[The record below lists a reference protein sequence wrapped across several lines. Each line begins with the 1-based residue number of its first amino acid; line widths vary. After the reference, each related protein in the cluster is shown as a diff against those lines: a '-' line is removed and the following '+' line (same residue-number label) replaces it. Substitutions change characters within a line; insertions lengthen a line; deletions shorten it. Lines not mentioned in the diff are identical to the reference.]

1 MATQTQT
8 LPTVSDQA
16 TVQQLVNQVYQRA
29 AALANEGKSKPKIQ
43 TELQSMGLN
52 QESASIMVEKVF
64 RLRKKA
70 YREAGARNILVGA
83 LWCVGGTVFTAWTY
97 QMASH
102 GGVYF
107 VASGA
112 ILFGGIQFLRGL
124 GQVVFNLF

>member
-1 MATQTQT
+1 MPTQTQT
-8 LPTVSDQA
+8 LLAVGDQP
-16 TVQQLVNQVYQRA
+16 TVQQLLSQVYQRA
-29 AALANEGKSKPKIQ
+29 ATLANEGKSKPKIEI
-43 TELQSMGLN
+43 ELQAMGLN
-52 QESASIMVEKVF
+52 QESASIVVAKVF

-70 YREAGARNILVGA
+70 YREAGARNMFVGA
-83 LWCVGGTVFTAWTY
+83 LWCVGGTAFTAWTY

-112 ILFGGIQFLRGL
+112 ILFGGIQFFRGL